1 MLLFANSLD
10 GVGGCLVSGLQP
22 GMNGLEDISRVG
34 RILRTPGAHPNL
46 KEEPCGDSRRRLSGG
61 AKLRSLFSTLR
72 FQKFSMEDERPR
84 PSRFEYWRASKF
96 PSRHPEPRRGRL
108 VRPDERSSATHG
120 IVIPNEPHLRTE
132 ESGRASNLEEEP
144 CQSSPQLSSDKSP
157 KPLQK
162 HGKSGVTTPT
172 TNLLKMVFWSCA
184 YVPLAGI
191 RM

>member
-108 VRPDERSSATHG
+108 VRPAERSSATHG
-120 IVIPNEPHLRTE
+120 IDRHPERASFAKARLRT
-132 ESGRASNLEEEP
+132 SNLEEEP
-144 CQSSPQLSSDKSP
+144 LGTAAFSYP
-157 KPLQK
+157 
-162 HGKSGVTTPT
+162 PT
-172 TNLLKMVFWSCA
+172 NRRNPFSKA
-184 YVPLAGI
+184 RKI
-191 RM
+191 RRDHPNH